1 MSPGTQLHEYGYSNS
16 FKDILLQQMY
26 ALPAVHDLLIII
38 GFSHGPALS
47 H

>member
-1 MSPGTQLHEYGYSNS
+1 MSPGTQIREHGYSNS
-16 FKDILLQQMY
+16 FNDILLQQMY

>member
-1 MSPGTQLHEYGYSNS
+1 MSPDTQFRVHGYLNS
-16 FKDILLQQMY
+16 FNDILLQQMY

-38 GFSHGPALS
+38 GFSHGPVLS